1 MPPRAQ
7 SSNSTRG
14 GVKKGTSKSTSQ
26 GGSASASMG
35 TPGSSSIPESS
46 GPASNTESPR
56 SVTSREE
63 ASRVSHRAGP
73 GSEREVVPG
82 RLLRAAGLQ
91 TRSGSDSSL
100 LSRDQE
106 LLLLS
111 RLQKSQKDSMA
122 EKAKKEEMAMTE
134 RKIREYSDRI
144 TGNLQFINDPDR
156 RRLKFFRMLE
166 NLKDVEENPVALKE
180 MRERVKAAVKEQL
193 AELTLGVEVD
203 MDEDRLDSFSRRRNS
218 RSAEDLLES
227 QMRGMNLAATQRKQ
241 LRRSNPGGDL

>member
-14 GVKKGTSKSTSQ
+14 GVKRGPSISTSQ

-35 TPGSSSIPESS
+35 TPGSSSISEGS
-46 GPASNTESPR
+46 GPALNTESPR

-63 ASRVSHRAGP
+63 APRISRGAGP

-82 RLLRAAGLQ
+82 RLLHAAGLQ
-91 TRSGSDSSL
+91 TRSGSDSSP
-100 LSRDQE
+100 LSRDQK

-111 RLQKSQKDSMA
+111 RLQKSEKDFMA
-122 EKAKKEEMAMTE
+122 EKAKKEEMTTIE
-134 RKIREYSDRI
+134 RKIRDYSDMI

-166 NLKDVEENPVALKE
+166 NLKDIEENPVVLKE

-203 MDEDRLDSFSRRRNS
+203 MDEDRPDSFSKRRNS

-241 LRRSNPGGDL
+241 LRRGNPGGNL